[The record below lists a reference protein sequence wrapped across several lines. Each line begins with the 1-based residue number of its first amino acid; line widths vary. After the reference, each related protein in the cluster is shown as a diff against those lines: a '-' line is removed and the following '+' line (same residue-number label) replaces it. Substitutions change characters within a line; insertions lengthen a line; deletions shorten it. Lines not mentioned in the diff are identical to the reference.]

1 MTLLTQLTASTS
13 TTLHRLG
20 CAFILLAGGIA
31 CCAHAQSAYPARPVR
46 VIVGFPPGS
55 GTDMLARFVGNKLTE
70 RLGQQVVV
78 DNRPGAN
85 GIIAAE
91 LVAKAAPDGHTLLA
105 MSISHTMNAAVYKL
119 PFDAVKSFTPIT
131 QLGAGPLVL
140 VANTAFPANNV
151 KSLIDLATAKPNTI
165 TYAIS
170 GTGGINH
177 FAGGLFA
184 RITGVQLVNVP
195 YKGGAQA
202 LTDLIGGQVQL
213 MFGTAA
219 ITLAQIRAGRMK
231 PLGVS
236 TQKRWPLLPD
246 IPTIAESGA
255 PGYEM
260 NTWWGMLGPAGMPP
274 AIVSRLNSDIT
285 AILAQPESVKRLEA
299 EGALPSPMPSAEF
312 TRVLSTEIEKWTRVA
327 RDASI
332 KVE

>member
-1 MTLLTQLTASTS
+1 MLRPFACGLFAGTFLW
-13 TTLHRLG
+13 
-20 CAFILLAGGIA
+20 CAV
-31 CCAHAQSAYPARPVR
+31 AQAQYPTRPVR

-85 GIIAAE
+85 GIIAAD
-91 LVAKAAPDGHTLLA
+91 LVSKAAADGYTLLA

-140 VANTAFPANNV
+140 VANTSFPANNV
-151 KSLIDLATAKPNTI
+151 KGLIDLATAKPNTI
-165 TYAIS
+165 SYAVS
-170 GTGGINH
+170 GIGGINH

-202 LTDLIGGQVQL
+202 LTDLIGGQVQI

-236 TQKRWPLLPD
+236 TRQRSALLPD
-246 IPTIAESGA
+246 IPTLAESGA
-255 PGYEM
+255 PGYDM
-260 NTWWGMLGPAGMPP
+260 NTWWGVLGPAGMPA
-274 AIVSRLNSDIT
+274 AIVSRLNGDI
-285 AILAQPESVKRLEA
+285 AVILGQPDSAKRLEA
-299 EGALPSPMPSAEF
+299 EGAVPSPLPSAEF
-312 TRVLSTEIEKWTRVA
+312 TRMLAVEIEKWTRVA
-327 RDASI
+327 RDANI

>member
-1 MTLLTQLTASTS
+1 MRNTVTPLKKFASPLLPCLAAVLCASS
-13 TTLHRLG
+13 G
-20 CAFILLAGGIA
+20 AAQ
-31 CCAHAQSAYPARPVR
+31 AQSTYPARPVR

-55 GTDMLARFVGNKLTE
+55 GTDMIARFVGNKLTE
-70 RLGQQVVV
+70 RLGQPVVT

-105 MSISHTMNAAVYKL
+105 MSISHTMNAAVHKL

-140 VANTAFPANNV
+140 VANSSFPANNV
-151 KSLIDLATAKPNTI
+151 KSLIDLANARPNTI

-177 FAGGLFA
+177 FAGGLFS
-184 RITGVQLVNVP
+184 RITGVQLINVP

-202 LTDLIGGQVQL
+202 LTDLIGGQVQI

-219 ITLAQIRAGRMK
+219 ITLAHIRSGRMK

-236 TQKRWPLLPD
+236 TPRRSALLPEV
-246 IPTIAESGA
+246 PTLAESGA

-260 NTWWGMLGPAGMPP
+260 HTWWGVLGPAGMP
-274 AIVSRLNSDIT
+274 AGVVSRLNSDIA
-285 AILAQPESVKRLEA
+285 AILGQAESAKRLEA
-299 EGALPSPMPSAEF
+299 EGAVPSPLPSAEF
-312 TRVLSTEIEKWTRVA
+312 TRMLTSEIDKWTRVA
-327 RDASI
+327 RDANI

>member
-1 MTLLTQLTASTS
+1 MLCVSS
-13 TTLHRLG
+13 TT
-20 CAFILLAGGIA
+20 AQ
-31 CCAHAQSAYPARPVR
+31 AQSAYPTRPVR

-55 GTDMLARFVGNKLTE
+55 GTDMISRFVGNKLTE
-70 RLGQQVVV
+70 RLGQQVVT

-105 MSISHTMNAAVYKL
+105 MSISHTMNAAVHKL

-140 VANTAFPANNV
+140 VANMSFPVNNV
-151 KSLIDLATAKPNTI
+151 KALIDLAHAKPNTL

-177 FAGGLFA
+177 FAGGLFS
-184 RITGVQLVNVP
+184 RITGAQLINVP

-202 LTDLIGGQVQL
+202 LTDLIGGQVQI

-219 ITLAQIRAGRMK
+219 ITLAHIRSGRMK

-236 TQKRWPLLPD
+236 TPKRSSLLPEV
-246 IPTIAESGA
+246 PTLAESGA

-260 NTWWGMLGPAGMPP
+260 HTWWGMLAPAGMAP
-274 AIVSRLNSDIT
+274 AVVTQLNSEIA
-285 AILAQPESVKRLEA
+285 AILGQADSAKRLEA
-299 EGALPSPMPSAEF
+299 EGAIPAPLPSAEF
-312 TRVLSTEIEKWTRVA
+312 TRMLTNEISKWTQVA
-327 RDASI
+327 REAHI
-332 KVE
+332 KAE

>member
-1 MTLLTQLTASTS
+1 MAALTF
-13 TTLHRLG
+13 
-20 CAFILLAGGIA
+20 CAPALA
-31 CCAHAQSAYPARPVR
+31 QYPARPVR
-46 VIVGFPPGS
+46 VIVGFPAGS
-55 GTDMLARFVGNKLTE
+55 GTDMIARFVGNKLTE
-70 RLGQQVVV
+70 RLAQPAVV

-140 VANTAFPANNV
+140 VANSAFPAHNV
-151 KSLIDLATAKPNTI
+151 KTLIDLANAKPNTI

-177 FAGGLFA
+177 FAGGLFS

-202 LTDLIGGQVQL
+202 LTDLIGGQVHI

-236 TQKRWPLLPD
+236 TPKRSTLLPD
-246 IPTIAESGA
+246 VPTLAESGA
-255 PGYEM
+255 PGYAM
-260 NTWWGMLGPAGMPP
+260 NTWWGVLGPAGTP
-274 AIVSRLNSDIT
+274 APVVSRLNSDIA
-285 AILAQPESVKRLEA
+285 AILAQAESAKRLEA
-299 EGALPSPMPSAEF
+299 EGAVPSPLPSAEF
-312 TRVLSTEIEKWTRVA
+312 NRMLITEIEKWTRVA
-327 RDASI
+327 REANI
-332 KVE
+332 KAE

>member
-1 MTLLTQLTASTS
+1 MPASVSFFRLL
-13 TTLHRLG
+13 
-20 CAFILLAGGIA
+20 CALYVSSFATCVL
-31 CCAHAQSAYPARPVR
+31 AQSSYPVRPVR
-46 VIVGFPPGS
+46 VIVGFPAGS
-55 GTDMLARFVGNKLTE
+55 GTDMIARFTGNKLTE
-70 RLGQQVVV
+70 RLGQQVVI

-91 LVAKAAPDGHTLLA
+91 LVSKAAPDGHTLLA

-140 VANTAFPANNV
+140 VANSAFPANHV
-151 KSLIDLATAKPNTI
+151 QGLIDLAIARPNTI

-170 GTGGINH
+170 GSGGINH
-177 FAGGLFA
+177 FAGGLFS
-184 RITGVQLVNVP
+184 RITGVQLINVP

-202 LTDLIGGQVQL
+202 LTDLIGGQVQI

-236 TQKRWPLLPD
+236 TRQRSTLLPEV
-246 IPTIAESGA
+246 PTLAESGA

-260 NTWWGMLGPAGMPP
+260 NTWWGVLGPAAMPA
-274 AIVSRLNSDIT
+274 AIVARLNSDIA
-285 AILAQPESVKRLEA
+285 AILAQPESAKRLEA
-299 EGALPSPMPSAEF
+299 EGAAPSPLPSAEF
-312 TRVLSTEIEKWTRVA
+312 TRRLGTEIEKWTRVA
-327 RDASI
+327 RDANI